1 MLMPDLPVYDC
12 PRTPTAP
19 NLDGTLTDPAWNVA
33 PWTTPFVDITG
44 EGPVPRFRTRAK
56 LMYDDEF
63 LYVGGLL
70 EEPHVWSTMSE
81 KNTKLF
87 EENNFELFLD
97 PDGDGLNY
105 YEFEINPL
113 GTIWELTLPKPYVD
127 GGVPIDPTNL
137 PGLRTAIHIDG
148 TLNDPSDTDTGWSVE
163 FAVPWAGLAS
173 YNEGRATP
181 PEPGDE
187 WRMNL
192 MRCEWPHEVV
202 DGEYV
207 KGNESEFWVWS
218 PQYVADMHRPD
229 RWGVLRF

>member
-1 MLMPDLPVYDC
+1 MPDLPVYDC

-19 NLDGTLTDPAWNVA
+19 ALDGTLTDPAWEIA
-33 PWTTPFVDITG
+33 PWTTDFVDISG
-44 EGPVPRFRTRAK
+44 DGPAPRFRTRAK
-56 LMYDDEF
+56 LMYDDQF

-70 EEPHVWSTMSE
+70 EEPHVWSTMRE

-127 GGVPIDPTNL
+127 GGVPVDPTNL
-137 PGLRTAIHIDG
+137 PGLRTALHIDG

-163 FAVPWAGLAS
+163 LAVPWADLAS

-181 PEPGDE
+181 PNPGDE

-207 KGNESEFWVWS
+207 KGAELSFWVWS
-218 PQYVADMHRPD
+218 PQYVVDMHRPD

>member
-1 MLMPDLPVYDC
+1 MPDLPVYEC
-12 PRTPTAP
+12 PRSATAP
-19 NLDGTLTDPAWNVA
+19 NLDGTLTDPAWEAA
-33 PWTTPFVDITG
+33 PWTTDFVPIHD
-44 EGPVPRFRTRAK
+44 GPAPRFRTRAK
-56 LMYDDEF
+56 LMYDDQY

-70 EEPHVWSTMSE
+70 EEPHIWSTMTE
-81 KNTKLF
+81 KNSKLF
-87 EENNFELFLD
+87 HENNFELFLD

-127 GGVPIDPTNL
+127 GGLPIDPTNL
-137 PGLRTAIHIDG
+137 PGLRTAIHVDG
-148 TLNDPSDTDTGWSVE
+148 TVNDPSDTDTAWSVE
-163 FAVPWAGLAS
+163 LALPWADLAP

-181 PEPGDE
+181 PNPGDE

-202 DGEYV
+202 DGAYV
-207 KGNESEFWVWS
+207 KGEQIEFWVWS
-218 PQYVADMHRPD
+218 PQHIEDMHRPD

>member
-1 MLMPDLPVYDC
+1 VLMPELPVYDC
-12 PRTPTAP
+12 PRTPSAP

-44 EGPVPRFRTRAK
+44 DGTTPRFRTRAK

-87 EENNFELFLD
+87 EENNFEVFLD

-127 GGVPIDPTNL
+127 GGVPVDPTNL
-137 PGLRTAIHIDG
+137 PGLRTAIDIDG

-163 FAVPWAGLAS
+163 LAVPWADLAP

-181 PEPGDE
+181 PGPGDE

-192 MRCEWPHEVV
+192 MRCQWPHEVV

-207 KGNESEFWVWS
+207 KGTDCEFWVWS
-218 PQYVADMHRPD
+218 PQYVVDMHRPD